1 MNYLT
6 KQQRVNALACLATA
20 PDEVILS
27 AMVDYKSHMHRLEG
41 IKRNFDETL
50 TELNGE
56 ASVIEEAPTATNQ
69 KNVNPGTP
77 SIGKIGSATRQE
89 LLNQLVNGIVPAPK
103 FKEHLKL
110 LWSRNEVKFDG
121 DRYYV

>member
-6 KQQRVNALACLATA
+6 RQQRANALACLATA

-27 AMVDYKSHMHRLEG
+27 AMVDYKAHIHRLEG
-41 IKRNFDETL
+41 VKRNFNETL
-50 TELNGE
+50 VELNNE
-56 ASVIEEAPTATNQ
+56 TPIVEEAPCATERANI
-69 KNVNPGTP
+69 NPGT
-77 SIGKIGSATRQE
+77 STIGKIGSATRQE
-89 LLNQLVNGIVPAPK
+89 LLDQLTKGVVPAAK

-121 DRYYV
+121 EAYYV